1 MIKIVQRIMAL
12 LCLFALLLC
21 PFQHIQGKGIATE
34 PEKNNQKIFQGDVFE
49 VEFRLDGKWEGGYN
63 ATIILRNTS
72 DKTIED
78 WALLY

>member
-1 MIKIVQRIMAL
+1 M
-12 LCLFALLLC
+12 LCLFAMLLY
-21 PFQHIQGKGIATE
+21 PFQHVQGKGTATE
-34 PEKNNQKIFQGDVFE
+34 SEKINQKIFHGDVFE

-78 WALLY
+78 WALLQRG